1 MKKVYFI
8 LFLIFIIS
16 YNSVAIAKG
25 QKTNEGNK
33 KIIALEKEVREL
45 RAKLDVYKKH
55 NNKAAEPLKMTVTA
69 AVISKQLSKS
79 AIGKK
84 IKSGQVA
91 VSQDKAYLLNKWI
104 YIPQHGKLYVAC
116 IMPKKWRNRL
126 DIYVTSLSKAKKIG
140 ISIKPVAV
148 LQG

>member
-1 MKKVYFI
+1 MKQKMIFFVI
-8 LFLIFIIS
+8 GLVLFLPVIS
-16 YNSVAIAKG
+16 YSKNNQIPN
-25 QKTNEGNK
+25 QEQ
-33 KIIALEKEVREL
+33 KIIALEKEVKEL
-45 RAKLDVYKKH
+45 RAKLNVYQKH
-55 NNKAAEPLKMTVTA
+55 NTKAAEPLKMTVTA
-69 AVISKQLSKS
+69 AVISKQLSTS

-116 IMPKKWRNRL
+116 IMPKKWKNRL
-126 DIYVTSLSKAKKIG
+126 DIYVSSLSKAKKIG
-140 ISIKPVAV
+140 CSVKPVAV